1 MAKILTVTELNLTLA
16 WEQVT
21 AAQHELATAIQ
32 HHEQEDIHNTHDH
45 IAAATGNIEA
55 ASAIL
60 SDIKTNHTH

>member
-1 MAKILTVTELNLTLA
+1 MSKELTITQLNLTLA

-21 AAQHELATAIQ
+21 AAQHELATAIEQ
-32 HHEQEDIHNTHDH
+32 HEKEDINNTHDN
-45 IAAATGNIEA
+45 IAAAEGRIEA